1 MRNRKLLLK
10 LVQKSVE
17 QSFERERINKSK
29 AKKFV
34 ETFKRQ
40 SLNEAVFCLEN
51 YLKLLKQELSKR
63 QAVIYSASKLSADE
77 QKQIMR
83 QVNLKFQISNFKFT
97 IDPSLLG
104 GVKIKIGDAVYD
116 NSVSAKVNKVKEAIL
131 S

>member
-10 LVQKSVE
+10 LVQKAVD
-17 QSFERERINKSK
+17 QSFEKDRIDGSK
-29 AKKFV
+29 VKKIV

-51 YLKLLKQELSKR
+51 YLKLLRQEFSRR
-63 QAVIYSASKLSADE
+63 QVVVYSASKLNTDE
-77 QKQIMR
+77 QEQIMR
-83 QVNLKFQISNFKFT
+83 QVNLKFQISNLKFEV
-97 IDPSLLG
+97 DPSLLG
-104 GVKIKIGDAVYD
+104 GVKIKIGDDIYD